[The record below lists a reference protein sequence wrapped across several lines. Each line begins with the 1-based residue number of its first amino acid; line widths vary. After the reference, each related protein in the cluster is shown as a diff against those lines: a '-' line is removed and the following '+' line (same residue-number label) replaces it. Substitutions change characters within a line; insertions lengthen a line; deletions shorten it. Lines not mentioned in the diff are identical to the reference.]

1 MLCCCTHPL
10 QSGLNYDLIVRFIEM
25 QALLMLPIT
34 PHLSEYIWTDLLH
47 KVGLARASSYSNKN
61 GLERV
66 RARSATYCGRGVASS
81 SSGLTSQRSS

>member
-1 MLCCCTHPL
+1 MLCCCAHPS

-47 KVGLARASSYSNKN
+47 KVGLARASSYSNKRTCA
-61 GLERV
+61 RV
-66 RARSATYCGRGVASS
+66 CALNDLPWPRLLRVLLRV
-81 SSGLTSQRSS
+81 